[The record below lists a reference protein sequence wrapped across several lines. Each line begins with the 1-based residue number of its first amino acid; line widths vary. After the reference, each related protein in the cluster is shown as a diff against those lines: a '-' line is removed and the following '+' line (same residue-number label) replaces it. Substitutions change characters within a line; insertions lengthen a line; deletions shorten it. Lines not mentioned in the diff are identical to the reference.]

1 MADATFAT
9 VQASI
14 TLKPDEP
21 AVLPDTPWSDD
32 ELGRQQVAQRLTNF
46 IQNQTAPFVIS
57 IDGHWGTGKTF
68 LLKRWHQDLENRN
81 YKAIYFNAWEDDFCD
96 DPLLAILGQLAD
108 YFKETG
114 FKEMVN
120 QAAKDAMLLLR
131 QNILGIVRSKTG
143 VTFEIE
149 NKQDPLDAYI
159 SQSATK
165 NRLKQSLAEMSR
177 KAHQETAHPIVFII
191 DELDRCRPTF
201 AVELLERV
209 KHIFDVRSIVFV
221 FGINRNE
228 LCASLQSIYGSIDAD
243 VYLRRFF
250 DMEFTLPEAN
260 ANQFCQHLIKKFELA
275 RVFNGLSQSASNQVH
290 ADEFQNLT
298 LELPA
303 FWGRLDLSL
312 RDIDYCFRMIALV
325 ATQLQPGQYMHSVAL
340 SLLIPL
346 KLKNPALYRQFI
358 QGNCLAKEVIDY
370 IYGSIANPLQDLDS
384 ISVNLLDSAEAM
396 FYCADRERP
405 NAQPPALDQ
414 LISLSRQ
421 QMPAFP
427 DNPLLQQMSHLTEKT
442 KMSNDE
448 HKILRLARLAE
459 KSARIVR
466 VSRETF
472 VELAGLIDLFQESVR
487 R

>member
-1 MADATFAT
+1 MADATFAA

-32 ELGRQQVAQRLTNF
+32 ELGRRQVAARLTNF

-68 LLKRWHQDLENRN
+68 LLKRWQRDLENQN
-81 YKAIYFNAWEDDFCD
+81 YKAIYFNAWEDDFCE
-96 DPLLAILGQLAD
+96 DPLLAILGQLAH

-159 SQSATK
+159 AQSATK
-165 NRLKQSLAEMSR
+165 NQLKQSLSEMSG
-177 KAHQETAHPIVFII
+177 KVHEETAHPIVFII

-201 AVELLERV
+201 AIELLERV

-228 LCASLQSIYGSIDAD
+228 LCSSLRSIYGNIDAD

-250 DMEFTLPEAN
+250 DMEFTLPEAD
-260 ANQFCQHLIKKFELA
+260 AESFCRHLLKKFDLA
-275 RVFNGLSQSASNQVH
+275 RIFNGLSQGANNPVY
-290 ADEFQNLT
+290 AGEFQNMT
-298 LELPA
+298 LEMPA

-325 ATQLQPGQYMHSVAL
+325 ATQLKPGQYMHPVAL

-358 QGNCLAKEVIDY
+358 QGNCLAKEAIDY
-370 IYGSIANPLQDLDS
+370 IYSSIANPLQDLDS
-384 ISVNLLDSAEAM
+384 ISVNLLNSAEAM

-405 NAQPPALDQ
+405 ITSPPALHQ
-414 LISLSRQ
+414 LTLLGKEHLPVLPGS
-421 QMPAFP
+421 PV
-427 DNPLLQQMSHLTEKT
+427 LQQMGHLAEKT
-442 KMSNDE
+442 KMSNDGQR
-448 HKILRLARLAE
+448 ILRLERLVMEYDNIAI
-459 KSARIVR
+459 AGA
-466 VSRETF
+466 TF
-472 VELAGLIDLFQESVR
+472 VELAGLIDLFQGFVR